1 MTSWQNTES
10 SKKGPPNFSQE
21 IPVDKE
27 FKTAIQENLLEK
39 EIFLTAQRNRSMNN
53 DVRVQEIYIYYIF

>member
-10 SKKGPPNFSQE
+10 SKKAPPNFSQE
-21 IPVDKE
+21 IPGDKE